1 MPFDGTHLSPVT
13 QALIAGRRRIEEGW
27 CQGVMRTWGAV
38 CAVGAISRNP
48 KALEVLQ
55 RAIGEGCYIPKWN
68 DMPGRSKED
77 VLDLYDRAIALSL
90 NS

>member
-1 MPFDGTHLSPVT
+1 VT

-27 CQGVMRTWGAV
+27 CQGAVRKRGAV
-38 CAVGAISRNP
+38 CAMGAISDNVE
-48 KALEVLQ
+48 ALVVLY
-55 RAIGEGCYIPKWN
+55 RAFGGPGIPRWN

-77 VLDLYDRAIALSL
+77 VLALYDRAIALSL